1 MIHEEIN
8 NGDRKS
14 APHKRLLF
22 VISRFLDGGIDTVLV
37 EYLQYIVH
45 AHDFE
50 VTLAI
55 GIRMYHLE
63 VFLLR
68 IPKEVKVVYFNQA
81 RWLVGGPMRRV
92 TGDIS
97 SWGKAFDEVLLN
109 PIRRW
114 NIQREL
120 KKQAL
125 AHDVVID
132 FACSYSSFMKTIA
145 KPKICFY
152 HFSLPTDLMDNERKR
167 LRMEGRLAHYNK
179 IISISQDMQ
188 RQFEECFPVLKQRM
202 AMIYNAKNVERL
214 IEKASEPSSAPIGKP
229 YLLAIER
236 LEESQKDITTLLQA
250 MKILKEKYN
259 YSTPLY
265 ILGKGKSEPYLRQ
278 KTAEL
283 GVEEQVRFIGFTAN
297 PYPWLKHCTAL
308 LHSAKFEGLPT
319 VLIEGLLLGKC
330 IISTDCPTGPKEILD
345 EGRAGILV
353 PMEDAHGF
361 AEAVVR
367 LTTDE
372 KLRKSLLSG
381 IRSHQKAFTFES
393 TYQQFVRQ
401 IGEVSPF

>member
-1 MIHEEIN
+1 MEKGVSNRECV
-8 NGDRKS
+8 R
-14 APHKRLLF
+14 PRKRLLF

-37 EYLQYIVH
+37 EYLQYIVR

-55 GIRMYHLE
+55 GVRMYELE
-63 VFLLR
+63 VFLSR
-68 IPKEVKVVYFNQA
+68 IPEGVKVVYFNQA

-92 TGDIS
+92 TGHIS
-97 SWGKAFDEVLLN
+97 SWGKALDEVLLN

-114 NIQREL
+114 NIQRGL

-125 AHDVVID
+125 VHDVVID
-132 FACSYSSFMKTIA
+132 FACSYSSFMKAIG

-152 HFSLPTDLMDNERKR
+152 HFSLPTDLAGNAHKR
-167 LRMEGRLAHYNK
+167 QRMEGRLGHYDK
-179 IISISQDMQ
+179 IVAISVDMQ
-188 RQFEECFPVLKQRM
+188 RQFEKCFPALERRM

-214 IEKASEPSSAPIGKP
+214 QKKASEPSSVPKGKP

-250 MKILKEKYN
+250 MKILREEYG

-265 ILGKGKSEPYLRQ
+265 ILGKGKSEQELRQ
-278 KTAEL
+278 KAADL
-283 GVEEQVRFIGFTAN
+283 GVEQLVKFMGFTDN
-297 PYPWLKHCTAL
+297 PYPWLKNCAAL

-319 VLIEGLLLGKC
+319 VLIEGLLLGKF

-345 EGRAGILV
+345 EGKAGILV
-353 PMEDAHGF
+353 PMKNARSF
-361 AEAVVR
+361 AEAVVK

-372 KLRKSLLSG
+372 KLQESLLSG
-381 IRSHQKAFTFES
+381 IRAHQKAFTFES
-393 TYQQFVRQ
+393 TYRQFVSLV
-401 IGEVSPF
+401 GEVSPF